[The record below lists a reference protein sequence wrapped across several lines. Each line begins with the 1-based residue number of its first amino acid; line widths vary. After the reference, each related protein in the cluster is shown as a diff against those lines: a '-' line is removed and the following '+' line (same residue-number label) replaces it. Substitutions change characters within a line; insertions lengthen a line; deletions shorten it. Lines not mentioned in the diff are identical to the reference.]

1 MKILITDRGGSLA
14 PSLARRLADHDTR
27 VVDWDLSDDDAF
39 VAKLLEAAP
48 DVVIHAAEMSG
59 FAACEAARDE
69 AFRINEDGSRTVAL
83 ACKICG
89 ARLFMISTEAVFS
102 GEPPRAPWAWGEGDI
117 PRPRTVYG
125 ISKYAGEQMVQMIH
139 ADESVVLRTGW
150 LYGTD
155 EEDVLERL
163 IREGA
168 DGSSGP
174 LRLPNDRL
182 GNPTSVQT
190 LVDVIRFLLAHRDV
204 SGVVHASCEDQCTW
218 CDFANEL
225 KHQLGERFPR
235 AIEPCATEED
245 PEAALQPRQVALK
258 KSVLNVLGYRT
269 PNWRQALTAALEE
282 REG

>member
-27 VVDWDLSDDDAF
+27 VVDWEMTDDDAF

-48 DVVIHAAEMSG
+48 DVVIHAAEMPG

-69 AFRINEDGSRTVAL
+69 AFRIHEDGSRTVAL

-89 ARLFMISTEAVFS
+89 ARLIMISTEAVFS
-102 GEPPRAPWAWGEGDI
+102 GEPPRTPWAWGEGDI

-125 ISKYAGEQMVQMIH
+125 LSKYAGEQMVQMIH
-139 ADESVVLRTGW
+139 GEESVVLRTGW

-155 EEDVLERL
+155 DEDVLEKL

-168 DGSSGP
+168 DGTAGA
-174 LRLPNDRL
+174 LRLPSDRF
-182 GNPTSVQT
+182 GNPTSVQ
-190 LVDVIRFLLAHRDV
+190 VIADVIRFLLAHRDV
-204 SGVVHASCEDQCTW
+204 SGVVHASCEDQCSW

-225 KHQLGERFPR
+225 KRLLGDRFPR
-235 AIEPCATEED
+235 EIEPCATEGGPD
-245 PEAALQPRQVALK
+245 AALLPRHVALK

-269 PNWRQALTAALEE
+269 PNWRQALAAAVEE
-282 REG
+282 RE